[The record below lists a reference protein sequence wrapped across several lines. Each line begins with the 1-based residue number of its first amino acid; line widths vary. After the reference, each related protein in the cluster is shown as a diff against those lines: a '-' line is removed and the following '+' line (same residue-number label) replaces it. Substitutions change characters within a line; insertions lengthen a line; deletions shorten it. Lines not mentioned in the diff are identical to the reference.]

1 MFAFNNVYLICHILL
16 YSIIALAATTL
27 TVANPS
33 TNSFTPNTPVTIT
46 FNLVVTESNGQD
58 GSLTA
63 IDLYFTNNAQYETAG
78 IVKSTAFR
86 ATQPAAGTSTM
97 LHPGPGTTIAT
108 SEATLTPDATNC
120 IHYTHLC
127 AVIIVAADPGSTT
140 DDDDVCVE
148 LTTTGAGQISCT
160 ALAATALTVANPST
174 NSFTPNTPVTITFD
188 LVVTE
193 SNGQA
198 GSLTAID
205 LYFTNNAQYE
215 TAGIVKSA
223 AFSSTQPAAGT
234 PTVLTASSRTT
245 ISTSEATLT
254 PDGTNCIQY
263 THLCAVII
271 VAADPGSSTDD
282 DDVCVALTTTTAGQV
297 ACTALAATTLTVAN
311 PSTNSFKPNSPVTI
325 TFDLVVTESNG
336 QAGSLTAIDLYF
348 TNNAQYETA
357 GIVKSAA
364 FRATQPAA
372 GNPTVLTA
380 SSGTTISTSEAT
392 LTPDATNCIQYTH
405 LCAVII
411 VAADPGSSTDDD
423 DVCDELTTTGAG
435 RVMCTDIATGILDI
449 TLPTT
454 LTSGICNS
462 VASVTFDLKLCE
474 LNGIDG
480 TVTAV
485 KAYYTDNSN
494 FEAASISSTAVSVTL
509 SGGTTIAVSANG
521 AAVTTGA
528 TVNLPDETSN
538 CASYS
543 HICAVV
549 TVTGDSTTSNQDSC
563 IAING
568 GTTST
573 TNCPDIT
580 PPIVT
585 CPADKTV
592 EYDKGGTTAVV
603 TFTGESATDDS
614 GSTPTVSCSPAS
626 GATFSS
632 GTTTVTCSATDDSN
646 NTGTCTFTVT
656 VQDTTPPSVTCPRDQ
671 VKKYDAGGTTAIV
684 TFTGESAT
692 DNDGTSPAV
701 TCNPSSSSTFNSGI
715 TVVTC
720 TASDAAGNSNSCTF
734 NVTVQATVTCTDNP
748 CDPTTEYCVDKGQD
762 YQCNCKSGYRKQNG
776 VCIAI
781 KAFKCG
787 CTISNHNGQTATFT
801 SVLNNPTSS
810 QHKSLKSG
818 TITMVNTLMN
828 GLSSTYVQSSHV
840 AFSSGSVKAEF
851 ISTFTAESDVTATDI
866 ADYSNLEAS
875 NNGPAFDNIT
885 ADSFTAEGFT
895 DSVCTIPDR
904 HDCSV
909 NAQCLDTTD
918 GSFNCTCNSGFE
930 DESYDITNRPGRNC
944 TDINECATANGMCA
958 HTCIN
963 NVGSFTC
970 SCNTGYTLNTDGLAC
985 DDIDEC
991 ATANG
996 GCAVTCTNTVG
1007 SFTCSCNSGYTLNAD
1022 GLTCDDTTPPTVTCP
1037 QDQVSE
1043 YDNGGTTAVVTF
1055 TGESATD
1062 NDGTSPTVT
1071 CTPAS
1076 GSVFNSGA
1084 TIVAC
1089 SATDAAGN
1097 VGSCTFTVTVQDT
1110 TPPTVTCPKNQLV
1123 AYDAKSTTAMVTYAG
1138 ESATDND
1145 GTSPAVTCLPASG
1158 STFNSGTTTVTCSAT
1173 DAAGNAGS
1181 CTFTVTVQA
1190 TVTCSD
1196 DPCDATTE
1204 YCKDNPQGYQCKC
1217 ISGYRK
1223 QNGVCIPIKA
1233 FKVRCTVTTINGQQ
1247 ATYTSALTDP
1257 NSSQYQTNQNAVV
1270 NMANTLMTG
1279 VGNSYVQT
1287 TVTTFSSGSVVVE
1300 FVSTF
1305 TAQTDVTSTMISEHC
1320 NTEAANAGPAFDDIT
1335 AEGFTAEDFT
1345 DAICV
1350 IPLGNDC
1357 SGNAQ
1362 CLDTADGSFNCVCK
1376 NGFEDKSQDIVKRP
1390 GRLCSD
1396 TIPPDLTCPGNQVV
1410 EYDDGS
1416 TTAVVIFSGQS
1427 AIDNTGT
1434 TPSVACSPSSGD
1446 TFSSGANTVT
1456 CTATDASNNQGTCTF
1471 TVTVQDTTPP
1481 GVTCPADLALV
1492 SVLRTM
1498 NVPFSVEPATDN
1510 SGTVPE
1516 VTCNPSSGST
1526 FNVGSTTVTCT
1537 ATDAAGNEDTCTFTV
1552 AVEELNEC
1560 DNNPCQHGSCTDGIN
1575 SYTCTCEDGYDGK
1588 DCHININ
1595 DCADNP
1601 CQNGATCNDLV
1612 NAFECDCLPGYTGDV
1627 CETGTIQ
1634 CIKTCTE
1641 GSCTVQDGEQVCK
1654 CNSGFILSDPDIDD
1668 FCEDIN
1674 ECVGVSPCSDNGI
1687 CINTPGSYICRC
1699 LPGYELLSDGNT
1711 CENIDDCV
1719 NNMCDHGLCKDVVND
1734 YECIC
1739 DPGYEGEHC
1748 DEDIDDCWN
1757 YPCENGHCEDG
1768 INMFSCTC
1776 FDGYTGALCDG
1787 DINECESEPCQNGG
1801 YCIDLID
1808 KYECYCAYGW
1818 QGVNCEEDID
1828 ECVVLAHRTT
1838 LCHHTCNNVDVNT
1851 ASRGYICACNDGYV
1865 LESNGRSC
1873 SDINECTESTDDC
1886 DLNADCTNTY
1896 GGYLCQ
1902 CIDGYNGDGKTCF
1915 DINECVEGTDEC
1927 DPNAECTNTIGSY
1940 TCQCNDGYRG
1950 EGKKC
1955 YEIILME
1962 FGTEVNDKQLRET
1975 SESNLQSAR
1984 DLISPTFKP
1993 AVGFPF
1999 FGDFYYSLYFTDNGV
2014 IVLMNE
2020 NDVKLAYAHPFKTGF
2035 TTSHQIPMIAVFW
2048 EDVDMTDT
2056 DIGEVFYQEYDID
2069 TGDSEVFNEV
2079 NSKIADYASSTS
2091 DSQAQGFSATWILKV
2106 TWLEVA
2112 AFSVNYTKEWTNTF
2126 QAILATDGI
2135 YGFVIL
2141 NYKED
2146 QMLWNTDM
2154 RTENNAIYGYNNG
2167 RGTVENLQ
2175 SGSSSPEDRYRPDQ
2189 RNGNTGLKGRWV
2201 LRVEDN
2207 NEFTVNHKK
2216 RCLDWYVVQP
2226 DPSTWNE
2233 GLGGCPCG
2241 FEQGQNDNSF
2251 GRGSSIVTGQANRAI
2266 TDEEANSGLTA
2277 EVQAGISIR
2286 RGSSFTLQSANAN
2299 RFGAGQ
2305 QCAYRSDHSLVDGY
2319 EQDIW
2324 SSSFQERTYYTFRG
2338 WWFFDYYRYLMWLAD
2353 DLMPRYSCC
2362 AMSNDPAFCDLYKE
2376 KRPVGQCSDY
2386 TPPRIGW
2393 MFGDPHLK
2401 TLDGV
2406 DYTFNGLG
2414 EYILVDV
2421 DIGDFIL
2428 QGRTGLATYDNGSE
2442 TSATEFTAFVAKQQN
2457 SSTIQIM
2464 VQTSLSGFVI
2474 LVDGE
2479 EFNNTYLSEDFTDL
2493 GLYNVKLRQKY
2504 TSEKSEPRIIAL
2516 FSSGISI
2523 SVGVVENSTMLDV
2536 LFSAPESYKGKT
2548 RGLFG
2553 IWNDD
2558 VTDDFTMYD
2567 GTLKTPSIPGAELTE
2582 REQFEFGQT
2591 WMVTAEQSLFSYLDD
2606 ESWSTY
2612 NDPEFVPYFLDELIS
2627 RFNSSD
2633 KEFLDTATTTCGD
2646 NTQCLY
2652 DTLATRATRIGKAAK
2667 LSSAEFQDGEEK
2679 LINYPP
2685 IINGTQVIQVTTD
2698 QSYTIEYTATDLN
2711 NDAITFSL
2719 ANDIPGASI
2728 DANTGVL
2735 NWTPSTTDFV
2745 DLGIVATDGKAISQI
2760 KPIVQLCKCENGG
2773 TCNFG
2778 SRVNGSDEVNS
2789 KFKVVT
2795 CDCPPAYSGDFC
2807 DNDYDAC
2814 QDDPCY
2820 HDVTCTDLPAPKTGY
2835 ECGDCPSGLTGDGE
2849 KCFDVD
2855 ECIDGKDQDPS
2866 MDFCQQEC
2874 VNNEGSYECTCFEGY
2889 TKLNRTH
2896 CKDIDECEIGN
2907 FTCTANS
2914 LCSNTQ
2920 GSYDCVCDPGYT
2932 ETTNGTCININECEA
2947 EFGICPNTSYCADTD
2962 GSFACVCLDG
2972 YETDQCTDIN
2982 ECAVTHGN
2990 DCSDKATCENTKG
3003 SYECKCN
3010 NGWQGNGTHCDDVDE
3025 CNDLNLNTCDRQKAT
3040 CTNTDGNYTCQCN
3053 DGFIGTGQIDGCQNI
3068 NECTTNAHNC
3078 LSAGSQCE
3086 DLIGSFKCVCE
3097 DGYED
3102 VNGNGTNCVDIDE
3115 CSLDS
3120 TVCPDNSY
3128 CENSVGS
3135 WQCDC
3140 NRGYLKDENNICQD
3154 INECQSADENDCD
3167 LSISHC
3173 VNTEGNFTC
3182 NCKIGFTGNGRSC
3195 SDVDECSVSSGGC
3208 EQSCTNTEGNYFCG
3222 CNEGYNLAVDGLH
3235 CTDINECDV
3244 GTHNCPQACTNVDRT
3259 VNSDGFTCACSEGFT
3274 DSGSDGRNCVPNQDC
3289 TTLTC
3294 THGTCYVL
3302 SGVQQCQCDQG
3313 YSLDPS
3319 DSTNCLAIDEC
3330 ADESDLCDHNCQD
3343 ETPGYT
3349 CSCRDGYNLGNDQ
3362 RSCIDINECTTGD
3375 HNCTVLEKCV
3385 NKEGTFK
3392 CVCLSGFGGSGDGCQ
3407 DVDECA
3413 VNGTCHANAICTNTI
3428 GSYTCECSVG
3438 FVGNGFTCTDKNE
3451 CDEGLCH
3458 TDATCTN
3465 TIGSYSC
3472 VCKDGYTGDGADC
3485 TDIDECTTDDSR
3497 YDHRCSSTA
3506 NCINTPGSYE
3516 CKCSDGFVGNG
3527 YEDCLDLNECL
3538 NDPCD
3543 SGAEC
3548 HNTEGSYICLC
3559 KNGYVSVDDTCR
3571 DIDECANSPCKMKEQ
3586 CVNVPGSYQCTCA
3599 PGYYKDGQTCKEA
3612 ESFTLTLT
3620 VTSIGTMDLTQEN
3633 ADLLDPSS
3641 TTYQSVTTAIV
3652 DDINDVLSDSTNY
3665 IGATVQKFEFS
3676 SDGTVATCVL
3686 NYSDKSGETASDII
3700 TALKDG
3706 LAQIEF
3712 VDDSIE
3718 VSGTDIN
3725 HCIAGTHNCKQNEN
3739 CVFTKNDE
3747 FTCECAEGY
3756 EANRAGACKNVDEC
3770 GSDTP
3775 PCHATLENCLD
3786 TDGGYTCS
3794 CITGYFKQNGVCQAT
3809 KSFKGQFKV
3818 TNKEYT
3824 NDLND
3829 PLSQK
3834 YLEFTT
3840 YFIEAMRI
3848 VYTSNPITRP
3858 FYRGCDILDLRPG
3871 SIDVELELH
3880 FDEEAEIKSSTL
3892 ESIPH
3897 EDYAGTI
3904 DVTDDYII
3912 GFNSNADDEIEFQV
3926 NTDTACSRTS
3936 TNDCHENA
3944 TCIDVGGHFH
3954 CVCKTGF
3961 TDIGGRP
3968 GRLCEKEGDPAQ
3980 EKQTE
3985 EKTDLFLIMTITLC
3999 ITGFILFVGILICVM
4014 FCCRRNIGKRPSK
4027 LMKNESYWNTFYRS
4041 REPSN
4046 DWDDNASNLDDAH
4059 SSEDPDE
4066 RMRHLATVMER
4077 APRIAEFKIQ
4087 RPDLYHSKQSKQFIR
4102 PFVAQGT
4109 EERDAHMQM
4118 ATDRRYDA
4126 ASGDQA
4132 SFSDF
4137 TMNRQGRHGLMD
4149 QQRSIQEH
4157 IRH

>member
-1 MFAFNNVYLICHILL
+1 MLANKICG
-16 YSIIALAATTL
+16 
-27 TVANPS
+27 V
-33 TNSFTPNTPVTIT
+33 
-46 FNLVVTESNGQD
+46 NLQ
-58 GSLTA
+58 
-63 IDLYFTNNAQYETAG
+63 
-78 IVKSTAFR
+78 K
-86 ATQPAAGTSTM
+86 
-97 LHPGPGTTIAT
+97 
-108 SEATLTPDATNC
+108 
-120 IHYTHLC
+120 
-127 AVIIVAADPGSTT
+127 
-140 DDDDVCVE
+140 
-148 LTTTGAGQISCT
+148 QIQ
-160 ALAATALTVANPST
+160 
-174 NSFTPNTPVTITFD
+174 
-188 LVVTE
+188 LV
-193 SNGQA
+193 S
-198 GSLTAID
+198 
-205 LYFTNNAQYE
+205 
-215 TAGIVKSA
+215 
-223 AFSSTQPAAGT
+223 
-234 PTVLTASSRTT
+234 
-245 ISTSEATLT
+245 
-254 PDGTNCIQY
+254 
-263 THLCAVII
+263 
-271 VAADPGSSTDD
+271 
-282 DDVCVALTTTTAGQV
+282 
-297 ACTALAATTLTVAN
+297 
-311 PSTNSFKPNSPVTI
+311 
-325 TFDLVVTESNG
+325 
-336 QAGSLTAIDLYF
+336 
-348 TNNAQYETA
+348 
-357 GIVKSAA
+357 
-364 FRATQPAA
+364 
-372 GNPTVLTA
+372 
-380 SSGTTISTSEAT
+380 
-392 LTPDATNCIQYTH
+392 
-405 LCAVII
+405 
-411 VAADPGSSTDDD
+411 
-423 DVCDELTTTGAG
+423 
-435 RVMCTDIATGILDI
+435 
-449 TLPTT
+449 
-454 LTSGICNS
+454 
-462 VASVTFDLKLCE
+462 
-474 LNGIDG
+474 
-480 TVTAV
+480 
-485 KAYYTDNSN
+485 
-494 FEAASISSTAVSVTL
+494 L
-509 SGGTTIAVSANG
+509 SGW
-521 AAVTTGA
+521 
-528 TVNLPDETSN
+528 
-538 CASYS
+538 
-543 HICAVV
+543 
-549 TVTGDSTTSNQDSC
+549 
-563 IAING
+563 
-568 GTTST
+568 
-573 TNCPDIT
+573 
-580 PPIVT
+580 
-585 CPADKTV
+585 
-592 EYDKGGTTAVV
+592 
-603 TFTGESATDDS
+603 
-614 GSTPTVSCSPAS
+614 
-626 GATFSS
+626 
-632 GTTTVTCSATDDSN
+632 
-646 NTGTCTFTVT
+646 
-656 VQDTTPPSVTCPRDQ
+656 
-671 VKKYDAGGTTAIV
+671 
-684 TFTGESAT
+684 
-692 DNDGTSPAV
+692 
-701 TCNPSSSSTFNSGI
+701 
-715 TVVTC
+715 
-720 TASDAAGNSNSCTF
+720 
-734 NVTVQATVTCTDNP
+734 
-748 CDPTTEYCVDKGQD
+748 
-762 YQCNCKSGYRKQNG
+762 
-776 VCIAI
+776 
-781 KAFKCG
+781 
-787 CTISNHNGQTATFT
+787 
-801 SVLNNPTSS
+801 
-810 QHKSLKSG
+810 
-818 TITMVNTLMN
+818 M
-828 GLSSTYVQSSHV
+828 
-840 AFSSGSVKAEF
+840 
-851 ISTFTAESDVTATDI
+851 
-866 ADYSNLEAS
+866 
-875 NNGPAFDNIT
+875 
-885 ADSFTAEGFT
+885 EGW
-895 DSVCTIPDR
+895 
-904 HDCSV
+904 
-909 NAQCLDTTD
+909 
-918 GSFNCTCNSGFE
+918 
-930 DESYDITNRPGRNC
+930 
-944 TDINECATANGMCA
+944 
-958 HTCIN
+958 
-963 NVGSFTC
+963 
-970 SCNTGYTLNTDGLAC
+970 
-985 DDIDEC
+985 
-991 ATANG
+991 
-996 GCAVTCTNTVG
+996 
-1007 SFTCSCNSGYTLNAD
+1007 
-1022 GLTCDDTTPPTVTCP
+1022 
-1037 QDQVSE
+1037 
-1043 YDNGGTTAVVTF
+1043 
-1055 TGESATD
+1055 
-1062 NDGTSPTVT
+1062 
-1071 CTPAS
+1071 
-1076 GSVFNSGA
+1076 
-1084 TIVAC
+1084 
-1089 SATDAAGN
+1089 
-1097 VGSCTFTVTVQDT
+1097 
-1110 TPPTVTCPKNQLV
+1110 K
-1123 AYDAKSTTAMVTYAG
+1123 
-1138 ESATDND
+1138 
-1145 GTSPAVTCLPASG
+1145 
-1158 STFNSGTTTVTCSAT
+1158 
-1173 DAAGNAGS
+1173 
-1181 CTFTVTVQA
+1181 
-1190 TVTCSD
+1190 
-1196 DPCDATTE
+1196 
-1204 YCKDNPQGYQCKC
+1204 
-1217 ISGYRK
+1217 
-1223 QNGVCIPIKA
+1223 
-1233 FKVRCTVTTINGQQ
+1233 
-1247 ATYTSALTDP
+1247 
-1257 NSSQYQTNQNAVV
+1257 
-1270 NMANTLMTG
+1270 
-1279 VGNSYVQT
+1279 
-1287 TVTTFSSGSVVVE
+1287 
-1300 FVSTF
+1300 
-1305 TAQTDVTSTMISEHC
+1305 
-1320 NTEAANAGPAFDDIT
+1320 
-1335 AEGFTAEDFT
+1335 
-1345 DAICV
+1345 
-1350 IPLGNDC
+1350 
-1357 SGNAQ
+1357 
-1362 CLDTADGSFNCVCK
+1362 
-1376 NGFEDKSQDIVKRP
+1376 
-1390 GRLCSD
+1390 
-1396 TIPPDLTCPGNQVV
+1396 
-1410 EYDDGS
+1410 
-1416 TTAVVIFSGQS
+1416 
-1427 AIDNTGT
+1427 
-1434 TPSVACSPSSGD
+1434 
-1446 TFSSGANTVT
+1446 
-1456 CTATDASNNQGTCTF
+1456 
-1471 TVTVQDTTPP
+1471 
-1481 GVTCPADLALV
+1481 
-1492 SVLRTM
+1492 
-1498 NVPFSVEPATDN
+1498 
-1510 SGTVPE
+1510 
-1516 VTCNPSSGST
+1516 
-1526 FNVGSTTVTCT
+1526 
-1537 ATDAAGNEDTCTFTV
+1537 
-1552 AVEELNEC
+1552 
-1560 DNNPCQHGSCTDGIN
+1560 
-1575 SYTCTCEDGYDGK
+1575 
-1588 DCHININ
+1588 
-1595 DCADNP
+1595 
-1601 CQNGATCNDLV
+1601 
-1612 NAFECDCLPGYTGDV
+1612 
-1627 CETGTIQ
+1627 
-1634 CIKTCTE
+1634 
-1641 GSCTVQDGEQVCK
+1641 
-1654 CNSGFILSDPDIDD
+1654 
-1668 FCEDIN
+1668 
-1674 ECVGVSPCSDNGI
+1674 
-1687 CINTPGSYICRC
+1687 
-1699 LPGYELLSDGNT
+1699 
-1711 CENIDDCV
+1711 
-1719 NNMCDHGLCKDVVND
+1719 
-1734 YECIC
+1734 
-1739 DPGYEGEHC
+1739 
-1748 DEDIDDCWN
+1748 
-1757 YPCENGHCEDG
+1757 
-1768 INMFSCTC
+1768 
-1776 FDGYTGALCDG
+1776 
-1787 DINECESEPCQNGG
+1787 
-1801 YCIDLID
+1801 DLID
-1808 KYECYCAYGW
+1808 GW
-1818 QGVNCEEDID
+1818 M
-1828 ECVVLAHRTT
+1828 
-1838 LCHHTCNNVDVNT
+1838 
-1851 ASRGYICACNDGYV
+1851 DG
-1865 LESNGRSC
+1865 S
-1873 SDINECTESTDDC
+1873 
-1886 DLNADCTNTY
+1886 
-1896 GGYLCQ
+1896 
-1902 CIDGYNGDGKTCF
+1902 
-1915 DINECVEGTDEC
+1915 
-1927 DPNAECTNTIGSY
+1927 
-1940 TCQCNDGYRG
+1940 
-1950 EGKKC
+1950 
-1955 YEIILME
+1955 
-1962 FGTEVNDKQLRET
+1962 
-1975 SESNLQSAR
+1975 
-1984 DLISPTFKP
+1984 
-1993 AVGFPF
+1993 
-1999 FGDFYYSLYFTDNGV
+1999 
-2014 IVLMNE
+2014 
-2020 NDVKLAYAHPFKTGF
+2020 
-2035 TTSHQIPMIAVFW
+2035 
-2048 EDVDMTDT
+2048 
-2056 DIGEVFYQEYDID
+2056 
-2069 TGDSEVFNEV
+2069 
-2079 NSKIADYASSTS
+2079 
-2091 DSQAQGFSATWILKV
+2091 
-2106 TWLEVA
+2106 
-2112 AFSVNYTKEWTNTF
+2112 
-2126 QAILATDGI
+2126 
-2135 YGFVIL
+2135 
-2141 NYKED
+2141 
-2146 QMLWNTDM
+2146 
-2154 RTENNAIYGYNNG
+2154 
-2167 RGTVENLQ
+2167 
-2175 SGSSSPEDRYRPDQ
+2175 
-2189 RNGNTGLKGRWV
+2189 
-2201 LRVEDN
+2201 
-2207 NEFTVNHKK
+2207 
-2216 RCLDWYVVQP
+2216 
-2226 DPSTWNE
+2226 
-2233 GLGGCPCG
+2233 
-2241 FEQGQNDNSF
+2241 
-2251 GRGSSIVTGQANRAI
+2251 
-2266 TDEEANSGLTA
+2266 
-2277 EVQAGISIR
+2277 
-2286 RGSSFTLQSANAN
+2286 
-2299 RFGAGQ
+2299 
-2305 QCAYRSDHSLVDGY
+2305 
-2319 EQDIW
+2319 
-2324 SSSFQERTYYTFRG
+2324 
-2338 WWFFDYYRYLMWLAD
+2338 D

-2591 WMVTAEQSLFSYLDD
+2591 WMVTAEQSLFSYLDESGELG

-2685 IINGTQVIQVTTD
+2685 VINGTQVIQVTTD

-2795 CDCPPAYSGDFC
+2795 CDCPPAYGGDFC

-2889 TKLNRTH
+2889 AKLNRTH

-2932 ETTNGTCININECEA
+2932 KTTNGTCININECEA

-2990 DCSDKATCENTKG
+2990 DCSDKATCKNTKG

-3140 NRGYLKDENNICQD
+3140 DRGYLKDENNICQ
-3154 INECQSADENDCD
+3154 
-3167 LSISHC
+3167 
-3173 VNTEGNFTC
+3173 
-3182 NCKIGFTGNGRSC
+3182 
-3195 SDVDECSVSSGGC
+3195 
-3208 EQSCTNTEGNYFCG
+3208 
-3222 CNEGYNLAVDGLH
+3222 
-3235 CTDINECDV
+3235 
-3244 GTHNCPQACTNVDRT
+3244 
-3259 VNSDGFTCACSEGFT
+3259 
-3274 DSGSDGRNCVPNQDC
+3274 
-3289 TTLTC
+3289 
-3294 THGTCYVL
+3294 
-3302 SGVQQCQCDQG
+3302 
-3313 YSLDPS
+3313 
-3319 DSTNCLAIDEC
+3319 
-3330 ADESDLCDHNCQD
+3330 
-3343 ETPGYT
+3343 
-3349 CSCRDGYNLGNDQ
+3349 
-3362 RSCIDINECTTGD
+3362 DINECTTGD

-3407 DVDECA
+3407 VEYNFLLNCFVFISFCPDVDECA

-3472 VCKDGYTGDGADC
+3472 VCKDGYTGNGADC

-3506 NCINTPGSYE
+3506 NCVNTPGSYE

-3599 PGYYKDGQTCKEA
+3599 PGYYKGGQTCKEA

-3641 TTYQSVTTAIV
+3641 TTYQSVRTAIV

-3712 VDDSIE
+3712 ADDSIE

-3756 EANRAGACKNVDEC
+3756 EANRAGVCKNVDEC

-3794 CITGYFKQNGVCQAT
+3794 CINGYFKQNGVCQAT

-3904 DVTDDYII
+3904 DVTDDYTI

-3968 GRLCEKEGDPAQ
+3968 GRLCEKEGDPTQ
-3980 EKQTE
+3980 DKQTE